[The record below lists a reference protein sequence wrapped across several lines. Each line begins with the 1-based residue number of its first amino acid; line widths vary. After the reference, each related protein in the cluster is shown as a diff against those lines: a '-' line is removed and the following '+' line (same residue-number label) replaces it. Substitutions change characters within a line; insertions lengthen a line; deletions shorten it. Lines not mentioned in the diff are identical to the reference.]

1 MKFTLVF
8 IQACLCIFFV
18 LNQSSCQYDSI
29 EELYPASVCDTT
41 DTVSYSLHMAPL
53 FSSTCGAFNTSCHVT
68 GSTGGSTVV
77 FDSYSSVVATDTAL
91 ILASIRHTPGA
102 KPMPRNA
109 AQLDDCTIYKIEKWM
124 KAGSPN
130 N

>member
-1 MKFTLVF
+1 MKCFLVT

-18 LNQSSCQYDSI
+18 FSHSSCQYDSI

-41 DTVSYSLHMAPL
+41 DTVSYNLHMAPL
-53 FSSTCGAFNTSCHVT
+53 FSSSCGAFNTSCHVT

-77 FDSYSSVVATDTAL
+77 LDSYTSVVATDTAL
-91 ILASIRHTPGA
+91 LLASVRHTPGA

-109 AQLDDCTIYKIEKWM
+109 SQLDDCTISKIEKWM
-124 KAGSPN
+124 K
-130 N
+130 